1 MAIPSAILY
10 IKGIAMRHRYAG
22 TASVRSSKSTFTIA
36 DTIRNPT
43 KISAGA
49 VAKPGIAVKIG
60 AKKIA
65 SRNNNPVTMDA
76 RPVLAPAP
84 TPAEL
89 STNVV
94 VVDDQGPH
102 LQK

>member
-1 MAIPSAILY
+1 MSTLQSDKRDKQTNAIPTTLK
-10 IKGIAMRHRYAG
+10 KG
-22 TASVRSSKSTFTIA
+22 V
-36 DTIRNPT
+36 
-43 KISAGA
+43 SAGA

-84 TPAEL
+84 TPAC
-89 STNVV
+89 
-94 VVDDQGPH
+94 
-102 LQK
+102 